1 LAALGAQLGGV
12 CALTLSVRVGSVLQ
26 QRANHLR
33 VAAACRLVKHGAVKL
48 GGPSGIYITTFS
60 QVLEHGSEI
69 ARLDRLAN
77 LVGKRR
83 VALHPRLHSGGLCNL
98 VLGPFAVLRSGST
111 GHRLREFWLN
121 APIAQV
127 LSSVV
132 AQLAL
137 YLEYFVRICRGV
149 PSLRLLRRHAVAAL
163 ISRPGLMERRR
174 VYNYV

>member
-1 LAALGAQLGGV
+1 M

-48 GGPSGIYITTFS
+48 GGPSGICITTFS

-69 ARLDRLAN
+69 ARLDCLAN

-83 VALHPRLHSGGLCNL
+83 VALHPRLHSGGLCDL
-98 VLGPFAVLRSGST
+98 VRGPFAVVSNACLLRSGST
-111 GHRLREFWLN
+111 GHRLREFWLDALN
-121 APIAQV
+121 VPIAQV

-132 AQLAL
+132 AQRSL
-137 YLEYFVRICRGV
+137 YLEYFVRIRRGV
-149 PSLRLLRRHAVAAL
+149 PRLRLLRRHGSALELASAECAVDTSKKL
-163 ISRPGLMERRR
+163 
-174 VYNYV
+174 